1 MALEYNKAVAD
12 GLELFTNS
20 ESHKKY
26 TLPDIK
32 TYLLLPILNNRV
44 RIFYLENKPIGLITW
59 CWFTEYKK
67 EKFLQYK
74 YNPTQKDYEDT
85 DIKDKELWGLD
96 FISTTGQAK
105 QMMTAVRKEHKELY
119 GKSKVHWRRFS
130 DPTKTH
136 KKEF

>member
-1 MALEYNKAVAD
+1 VALDYNKAVAD
-12 GLELFTNS
+12 GLELFINS
-20 ESHKKY
+20 EPHGRY
-26 TLPDIK
+26 TLFDVK

-44 RIFYLENKPIGLITW
+44 RIFYLESKPIGLITW
-59 CWFTEYKK
+59 CWFTEDKK
-67 EKFLQYK
+67 EKFLQYE
-74 YNPTQKDYEDT
+74 YNPTQEDYEDT
-85 DIKDKELWGLD
+85 NIKDKELWGLD

-130 DPTKTH
+130 DPTKEH